1 VVGRGEVLS
10 AGANRPAQ
18 VQMVFV
24 FAAASYAGAEV
35 ILNRNVSRR
44 VQFAIYISRSQ
55 LLSFFTSHIVC
66 LCPCGWL
73 SALTPASSHLFQQS
87 IHGNKFFTRQVCIV
101 EREVFAM
108 LTKRNFLLALTLILA
123 GVVLAVSQQPAAGT
137 NEIVIQN
144 FAFEP
149 ATLTVKVGTKV
160 TWVNRDDEPH
170 TATATDK
177 RFNSKTLEN
186 GDRFTTEFNQ
196 PGIYKYYC
204 ALHPK
209 MTGQVIVK

>member
-1 VVGRGEVLS
+1 
-10 AGANRPAQ
+10 
-18 VQMVFV
+18 
-24 FAAASYAGAEV
+24 
-35 ILNRNVSRR
+35 
-44 VQFAIYISRSQ
+44 
-55 LLSFFTSHIVC
+55 
-66 LCPCGWL
+66 
-73 SALTPASSHLFQQS
+73 
-87 IHGNKFFTRQVCIV
+87 
-101 EREVFAM
+101 M
-108 LTKRNFLLALTLILA
+108 LTKRNFWFVLTLALIVVGFTAYSRGA
-123 GVVLAVSQQPAAGT
+123 GAQAAAA

-186 GDRFTTEFNQ
+186 GDRFSTEFSA
-196 PGIYKYYC
+196 PGTYKYYC

-209 MTGQVIVK
+209 MTGEIIVK

>member
-1 VVGRGEVLS
+1 
-10 AGANRPAQ
+10 
-18 VQMVFV
+18 MF
-24 FAAASYAGAEV
+24 
-35 ILNRNVSRR
+35 
-44 VQFAIYISRSQ
+44 
-55 LLSFFTSHIVC
+55 
-66 LCPCGWL
+66 
-73 SALTPASSHLFQQS
+73 
-87 IHGNKFFTRQVCIV
+87 
-101 EREVFAM
+101 
-108 LTKRNFLLALTLILA
+108 ALTLALIVV
-123 GVVLAVSQQPAAGT
+123 GVTAYSRHAHARTPAVYA

-149 ATLTVKVGTKV
+149 ATLTVKAGATV

-186 GDRFTTEFNQ
+186 GDKFSTQFNS
-196 PGIYKYYC
+196 PGTYNYYC

>member
-1 VVGRGEVLS
+1 
-10 AGANRPAQ
+10 
-18 VQMVFV
+18 
-24 FAAASYAGAEV
+24 
-35 ILNRNVSRR
+35 
-44 VQFAIYISRSQ
+44 
-55 LLSFFTSHIVC
+55 
-66 LCPCGWL
+66 
-73 SALTPASSHLFQQS
+73 
-87 IHGNKFFTRQVCIV
+87 
-101 EREVFAM
+101 M
-108 LTKRNFLLALTLILA
+108 LTKRHFLFALAVVLLAFAFTY
-123 GVVLAVSQQPAAGT
+123 SSQPAEP

-149 ATLTVKVGTKV
+149 STLTVKPGTKV

-186 GDRFTTEFNQ
+186 GDRFSMEFTQ